1 MWSAVEVSAVR
12 RVAGVSSMPLRSAA
26 DSSSAAAP
34 VACGE
39 AIEVP
44 WSME

>member
-1 MWSAVEVSAVR
+1 MARRSA
-12 RVAGVSSMPLRSAA
+12 AGVTPRSVALAA

-44 WSME
+44 LSIA